1 MAGAWE
7 PQTPG
12 THCCYVLKP
21 TDWVSIHHPGGAAHC
36 LALTKLSSGHL
47 CPTCT
52 LRRGG
57 AVHWG
62 CSASPAPE
70 EVARE
75 VSSWVGSQQMNAL
88 PVICPTFL
96 REPGQHLWLQ
106 VSGAQG
112 PSPSPAQAGC
122 LSDYLTLRHMVPDT
136 SVAREGLSSAY
147 PLASWPLRMFSGAE
161 HGPLLPD

>member
-1 MAGAWE
+1 M
-7 PQTPG
+7 
-12 THCCYVLKP
+12 
-21 TDWVSIHHPGGAAHC
+21 S
-36 LALTKLSSGHL
+36 
-47 CPTCT
+47 
-52 LRRGG
+52 
-57 AVHWG
+57 
-62 CSASPAPE
+62 
-70 EVARE
+70 
-75 VSSWVGSQQMNAL
+75 AL

-136 SVAREGLSSAY
+136 SVASEGLSSAY

-161 HGPLLPD
+161 HGPLLLMLLAPRLGSRQRRDTVSEPNVPEIGVTCPVLAFFVVLPLSTSAESDLPTLHWPEPCFTVTCID